1 MGLDSPWLNVVYM
14 YNVQVTDMFMCVAS
28 YVSFTKTPVTLSSVA
43 TATAWR
49 S

>member
-1 MGLDSPWLNVVYM
+1 MVECCVH
-14 YNVQVTDMFMCVAS
+14 VQMFMCVAS